1 MIQEQVKYTDIREGL
16 LSRAGDT
23 VYAFRFVRL
32 LVQKWEKTE
41 AFKLGIID
49 KNGKKIKKPTLPAE
63 KAAYTYFHRLV
74 FNVKRLLGKVPGGKS
89 TLASVAAALY
99 LIKEHTKMSDDALEK
114 ALVDYDIDW
123 DNLTESTWFQTKE
136 GDLNPGVYMLVNDI
150 ASPTTGDIIAHKN
163 SKVKVKDTTMPS
175 GYICAIPMYEVHHV
189 LTNQKIY
196 IHNGDIIR

>member
-1 MIQEQVKYTDIREGL
+1 MNFKIKRLREGAVT
-16 LSRAGDT
+16 RMADT

-32 LVQKWEKTE
+32 LVQKWENTG
-41 AFKLGIID
+41 AFKAGIID
-49 KNGKKIKKPTLPAE
+49 KDGKNLIKSKDVPP
-63 KAAYTYFHRLV
+63 KDKQFYTYFHRLV

-136 GDLNPGVYMLVNDI
+136 GDLNSGVYMLVNDI

>member
-1 MIQEQVKYTDIREGL
+1 MKFKIKRLQEGAVTRL
-16 LSRAGDT
+16 ADT

-32 LVQKWEKTE
+32 LVQKWENTG
-41 AFKLGIID
+41 AFKAGIID
-49 KNGKKIKKPTLPAE
+49 KDGKNLIKSKDVPAKDKPV
-63 KAAYTYFHRLV
+63 YTYFHRLV
-74 FNVKRLLGKVPGGKS
+74 FNVKRLIGKVPGGKS

-114 ALVDYDIDW
+114 ALVDYNIDW

-150 ASPTTGDIIAHKN
+150 ASPTTGDIIAFKN
-163 SKVKVKDTTMPS
+163 SKVKVKDVTMPS

>member
-1 MIQEQVKYTDIREGL
+1 MNFKIKRLREGAVT
-16 LSRAGDT
+16 RMADT

-32 LVQKWEKTE
+32 LVQKWENTG
-41 AFKLGIID
+41 AFKAGIID
-49 KNGKKIKKPTLPAE
+49 KDGKNLIKSKDVPP
-63 KAAYTYFHRLV
+63 KDKQFYTYFHRLV

>member
-1 MIQEQVKYTDIREGL
+1 M
-16 LSRAGDT
+16 ADT

-32 LVQKWEKTE
+32 LVQKWENTG
-41 AFKLGIID
+41 AFKAGIID
-49 KNGKKIKKPTLPAE
+49 KDGKNLIKSKDVPP
-63 KAAYTYFHRLV
+63 KDKQFYTYFHRLV

>member
-1 MIQEQVKYTDIREGL
+1 MNFKIKRLREGAVT
-16 LSRAGDT
+16 RMADT

-32 LVQKWEKTE
+32 LVQKWENTG
-41 AFKLGIID
+41 AFKAGIID
-49 KNGKKIKKPTLPAE
+49 KDGKNLIKSKDVPP
-63 KAAYTYFHRLV
+63 KDKQFYTYFHRLV

-175 GYICAIPMYEVHHV
+175 GYICAIPMYEVNHV